1 MQLVNVRSAESVQV
15 INTTVSGGRH
25 DGNQT
30 LLFRVQMVDGELFEF
45 AIAATDA
52 VRLETCIELALDQAY
67 NLADKRT
74 RRKMREV
81 RDENPDDY
89 RCR

>member
-1 MQLVNVRSAESVQV
+1 MQLVNVRNASSVQV
-15 INTTVSGGRH
+15 INTTVNGGRY
-25 DGNQT
+25 DGDHT

-67 NLADKRT
+67 TMADKRT

-81 RDENPDDY
+81 REENPDNY
-89 RCR
+89 RCP